1 MAFQETRL
9 DNHITSLFQLPD
21 FNYYTQCRNTEGGG
35 VALYV
40 SKVYN
45 SSLLPDL
52 CYMEADIECVAVEL
66 KLSQGLYICASIYRS
81 PKGNV
86 LNFLVKF
93 NNILK
98 YISDKSYK
106 GMFFLGD
113 WNIDLLRQNSNP
125 AVSNFI
131 RMMHSYSCFPLITK
145 PTRATCNS
153 TTLID
158 NIWSTEIEC
167 NIRNMILYTDISD
180 HFPIVST
187 FTNHRE
193 RNFSKQTIHK
203 RTFPST
209 SIRKFVE
216 LIRETNW
223 NNIYTCSCASK
234 GFELFEAKFREIFE
248 KIFPIK
254 AFCSRNKDKICPY
267 ITSALKK
274 SITERKRLERLSIK
288 WPLSY
293 REKYKTYRNK
303 LTNLLRIARI
313 NYHKEALRE
322 SQGNAKDTWQIIN
335 TILGSPPFAKN
346 QGPIDIECNNIS
358 VPDAFNNIFF
368 AIK

>member
-1 MAFQETRL
+1 
-9 DNHITSLFQLPD
+9 
-21 FNYYTQCRNTEGGG
+21 
-35 VALYV
+35 
-40 SKVYN
+40 
-45 SSLLPDL
+45 
-52 CYMEADIECVAVEL
+52 
-66 KLSQGLYICASIYRS
+66 
-81 PKGNV
+81 
-86 LNFLVKF
+86 
-93 NNILK
+93 
-98 YISDKSYK
+98 
-106 GMFFLGD
+106 MFFLGD

-158 NIWSTEIEC
+158 NIWSTEIER

-293 REKYKTYRNK
+293 REKYKRTE
-303 LTNLLRIARI
+303 T
-313 NYHKEALRE
+313 
-322 SQGNAKDTWQIIN
+322 S
-335 TILGSPPFAKN
+335 
-346 QGPIDIECNNIS
+346 
-358 VPDAFNNIFF
+358 
-368 AIK
+368 